1 MKIDFNVLLRTP
13 HKGQQQI
20 LDTGRKRTIIR
31 AGRRGGK
38 TTGLA
43 ILAIERFMR
52 GKRVL
57 YAAPTSDQT
66 ETFWQEV
73 LDSLA
78 PALESGLLVKNET
91 KRAIWLTRVP
101 RNRIRV
107 KTAWNANTL
116 RGDYADF
123 MILDEWQLMDED
135 TFNRVGAPMLA
146 DNDGDAVFL
155 YTPPSLQ
162 SRGVSKAQDK
172 MHALKMWQQR
182 ENDENWA
189 CIHFSSYENP
199 HISRAALDRLA
210 SDMSEIAYRQE
221 ILAENLDEAPNALWR
236 RGMFGRDKV
245 RPRPRELARVV
256 VAIDP
261 TGSASGDECGI
272 IVAGVDG
279 DGQGYVLADL
289 SGSGMSPRGWA
300 SRAIEAYYSF
310 DADRLVAETNYGGDM
325 VRSTI
330 ETVDENVAF
339 RSVKATRG
347 KQIRA
352 EPVAALYEKGRVS
365 HCDVFTDLEDQLCL
379 WTPDSKESPDR
390 LDALVWA
397 FHDLILKPRLEQR
410 LGMPEYSDLSLWHET
425 F

>member
-1 MKIDFNVLLRTP
+1 MKVDFDVLLRTP
-13 HKGQQQI
+13 HEGQQQF
-20 LDTGRKRTIIR
+20 LDTGTKRTIIR

-78 PALESGLLVKNET
+78 PALESGQLMKNET
-91 KRAIWLTRVP
+91 RRAIWLRHMP

-162 SRGVSKAQDK
+162 STGVSKAQDK
-172 MHALKMWQQR
+172 MHAIKMWQQR

-189 CIHFSSYENP
+189 CIHFSSYTNP
-199 HISRAALDRLA
+199 HISRSALDRLA

-221 ILAENLDEAPNALWR
+221 ILAENLDEAPNALWK
-236 RGMFGRDKV
+236 RGMFGKV

-272 IVAGVDG
+272 IVAGIDG
-279 DGQGYVLADL
+279 DGHGYVLADL

-300 SRAIEAYYSF
+300 SRAIEAYYVF

-397 FHDLILKPRLEQR
+397 FHDLILTPRFEQR
-410 LGMPEYSDLSLWHET
+410 LGMPEYSDLEVAR
-425 F
+425 

>member
-1 MKIDFNVLLRTP
+1 MKVDFDVLLRTP
-13 HKGQQQI
+13 HEGQKQFIQANQ
-20 LDTGRKRTIIR
+20 KRVIIR

-43 ILAIERFMR
+43 ILAIERFLQ

-57 YAAPTSDQT
+57 YAAPTSEQT
-66 ETFWQEV
+66 ETFWQEI

-78 PALESGLLVKNET
+78 PALESGQLHKNET
-91 KRAIWLTRVP
+91 RRAIWLTHVP
-101 RNRIRV
+101 RNRIRC

-123 MILDEWQLMDED
+123 LILDEWQLMDED
-135 TFNRVGAPMLA
+135 TFDRVGAPMLA

-155 YTPPSLQ
+155 YTPPSLR
-162 SRGVSKAQDK
+162 STGVSKAQDK
-172 MHALKMWQQR
+172 MHAIKMWQQR

-189 CIHFSSYENP
+189 CVYFSSYQNP
-199 HISRAALDRLA
+199 HISSAALDRLA

-221 ILAENLDEAPNALWR
+221 ILAENLDEAPNALWQR
-236 RGMFGRDKV
+236 SMFGRDKV
-245 RPRPRELARVV
+245 RPAPANLRRVV
-256 VAIDP
+256 VSIDP

-272 IVAGVDG
+272 IVAGIDFEG
-279 DGQGYVLADL
+279 HGYVLADL

-300 SRAIEAYYSF
+300 SRAIEAYYTF
-310 DADRLVAETNYGGDM
+310 AADRLVAETNYGGDM
-325 VRSTI
+325 VQSTI

-339 RSVKATRG
+339 RSVKASRG
-347 KQIRA
+347 KQVRA

-397 FHDLILKPRLEQR
+397 FHDLILKPRLDQQIG
-410 LGMPEYSDLSLWHET
+410 LPEYTTLGLPEVAR
-425 F
+425 